1 VEWAQREYKWSK
13 QRESE
18 AEDDVHDR
26 VASITQPLEWAW
38 GDEGPS
44 VPWRPVTR
52 FEVLVDRVEWVCGKT
67 GKTFKWFFPSGD
79 SLACI
84 EADEKAL
91 GARGC
96 GRPLHG
102 TLETSCGDAARTDS
116 KCLSTYTKR
125 GGSRTWWTWKDEDTS
140 AWFELKE
147 KHSKVAL
154 FKAPSEEEAQSIV
167 GQVQMSHKKR
177 IELEKQAQ
185 CSAPVPEISSSSSK
199 PQRKQSSP
207 KGSAASKSASASGEE
222 LFDLESELSKFIG
235 LEPIKQQLRDL
246 SEDVSN
252 DKLRAEAG
260 LIGPDDKK
268 PAPHMLFIGN
278 PGG

>member
-1 VEWAQREYKWSK
+1 MEWAQREYKWSK

-18 AEDDVHDR
+18 VEDDKHDH
-26 VASITQPLEWAW
+26 VVSITQPLEWAW

-52 FEVLVDRVEWVCGKT
+52 FEVRVDRVEWVCGKT

-116 KCLSTYTKR
+116 KGLSTYTKR

-154 FKAPSEEEAQSIV
+154 FKAPSEEEAHSIV
-167 GQVQMSHKKR
+167 GQVQLLHKKW
-177 IELEKQAQ
+177 IELEKL
-185 CSAPVPEISSSSSK
+185 C
-199 PQRKQSSP
+199 QSSAAITQDAQQADLFATTLP
-207 KGSAASKSASASGEE
+207 RAPTFARGGGGGGGGGLPPAAPAGGSPPAAPSGGGGGGGGGGS
-222 LFDLESELSKFIG
+222 DMSSLEARLAA
-235 LEPIKQQLRDL
+235 LQ
-246 SEDVSN
+246 
-252 DKLRAEAG
+252 
-260 LIGPDDKK
+260 
-268 PAPHMLFIGN
+268 
-278 PGG
+278 